1 MRRTALLLGALSCV
15 FANPVDKNN
24 AQPPSGIGTGV
35 TALIAPPG
43 GSPPGCITNFNGDFG
58 IAAVNISTF
67 KEFFDADMS
76 APAAGVP
83 HLGRLTYNML
93 MDNQANGGF
102 APPARVVETVQAPKV
117 TGKAKLLN
125 VGKAPSDD
133 DETVTVRSTRT
144 HTRTV
149 TMRASKGP
157 KPAILTPS
165 KPTPQAAPGVG
176 AGPVAEA
183 GAGEYKAGGKIKA
196 AIMYQI
202 SDGQVQA
209 PLKPAPIPLP
219 APKPTSGPFAPL
231 APDAPGRISQ
241 IGDGQIQA
249 PTGKPARVVSGPAPK
264 GAAPKGGMDNM
275 AMRKRA
281 ANFCAGGKPVKMKLT
296 DGVLKDS
303 TGRTGYVADNRQFQ

>member
-1 MRRTALLLGALSCV
+1 MRRTALLFGAV
-15 FANPVDKNN
+15 GRIMANP
-24 AQPPSGIGTGV
+24 AGGASPPSGIGTGV

-67 KEFFDADMS
+67 KEFFEADMGV
-76 APAAGVP
+76 PAAAVP

-93 MDNQANGGF
+93 MDNQANKAF
-102 APPARVVETVQAPKV
+102 APPAPVVHTVKAPKV
-117 TGKAKLLN
+117 TGIARLLN
-125 VGKAPSDD
+125 VGKADSDS
-133 DETVTVRSTRT
+133 DETVTIRSTRT

-149 TMRASKGP
+149 TMRASKAP
-157 KPAILTPS
+157 KPAVLTPS
-165 KPTPQAAPGVG
+165 KPTPEAAPN
-176 AGPVAEA
+176 A
-183 GAGEYKAGGKIKA
+183 GAGAGADAGQYKAGGKIKA

-219 APKPTSGPFAPL
+219 APKPTSGPYAPL
-231 APDAPGRISQ
+231 APDSPGRISQ

-249 PTGKPARVVSGPAPK
+249 PTGKPAHKA
-264 GAAPKGGMDNM
+264 AAPKGGMDGM